1 MFEVIIDKK
10 NENQRVD
17 KFVRK
22 VLKNAP
28 LSFIYK
34 LFRKK
39 DVKVNDK
46 KIDID
51 YKLKENDV
59 LKIYVSEQQLD
70 DFKNKVNLKIVEF
83 CHEIIYEDENIL
95 IINKPSGLLVHGDN
109 KNKKETLTNDVLNYL
124 YSKGEYDNDSYFTPS
139 PAHRLDRNT
148 SGIIIFGKNSAVL
161 HDLMELLQ
169 DKSKIEKEYI
179 ALVVGNINKEGVI
192 DAPLLK
198 IEKLNKVV
206 VSNDIG
212 SKKAITK
219 YYPYKNLKD
228 YTLLKVNLLT
238 GRTHQIRVHLSYI
251 NHPIVG
257 DKKYGNI
264 KVNKIFEEK
273 YGLDSQFL
281 HAYSIKFNKIDGILS
296 YLSNKKFCA
305 NLSKKEHNII
315 NLLSNSL

>member
-59 LKIYVSEQQLD
+59 LKIYVSVQQLD

-124 YSKGEYDNDSYFTPS
+124 YSKGEYDNDCLFTPA

-257 DKKYGNI
+257 DKKYGDI

>member
-39 DVKVNDK
+39 DV
-46 KIDID
+46 
-51 YKLKENDV
+51 
-59 LKIYVSEQQLD
+59 D

-124 YSKGEYDNDSYFTPS
+124 YSKGEYDNDSYFTPA

-179 ALVVGNINKEGVI
+179 A
-192 DAPLLK
+192 
-198 IEKLNKVV
+198 
-206 VSNDIG
+206 
-212 SKKAITK
+212 
-219 YYPYKNLKD
+219 Y
-228 YTLLKVNLLT
+228 
-238 GRTHQIRVHLSYI
+238 
-251 NHPIVG
+251 
-257 DKKYGNI
+257 
-264 KVNKIFEEK
+264 
-273 YGLDSQFL
+273 
-281 HAYSIKFNKIDGILS
+281 
-296 YLSNKKFCA
+296 
-305 NLSKKEHNII
+305 
-315 NLLSNSL
+315 

>member
-1 MFEVIIDKK
+1 MLEVIIDKK

-83 CHEIIYEDENIL
+83 CHEIIYEDDNIL

-124 YSKGEYDNDSYFTPS
+124 YSKGEYDNDSYFAPA

-179 ALVVGNINKEGVI
+179 ALVAGNINKEGVI

-212 SKKAITK
+212 SKKAVTK

-257 DKKYGNI
+257 DKKYGDI

>member
-1 MFEVIIDKK
+1 MLEVIIDKK

-51 YKLKENDV
+51 YKLKENDI
-59 LKIYVSEQQLD
+59 LRIYVSEQQLD
-70 DFKNKVNLKIVEF
+70 DFKNKVNLKIVKF
-83 CHEIIYEDENIL
+83 YHEIIYEDENIL

-124 YSKGEYDNDSYFTPS
+124 YSKGEYDNGSFFTPA

-161 HDLMELLQ
+161 HELMELLQ
-169 DKSKIEKEYI
+169 DKNKIEKEYI
-179 ALVVGNINKEGVI
+179 TLVVGSINKEGVI

-206 VSNDIG
+206 VSSDEG

-257 DKKYGNI
+257 DKKYGDI

-273 YGLDSQFL
+273 YDLDSQFL

-296 YLSNKKFCA
+296 FLSNKKFTA

>member
-95 IINKPSGLLVHGDN
+95 IINYRRLKPPFIL
-109 KNKKETLTNDVLNYL
+109 
-124 YSKGEYDNDSYFTPS
+124 
-139 PAHRLDRNT
+139 
-148 SGIIIFGKNSAVL
+148 I
-161 HDLMELLQ
+161 
-169 DKSKIEKEYI
+169 
-179 ALVVGNINKEGVI
+179 
-192 DAPLLK
+192 
-198 IEKLNKVV
+198 
-206 VSNDIG
+206 
-212 SKKAITK
+212 
-219 YYPYKNLKD
+219 
-228 YTLLKVNLLT
+228 
-238 GRTHQIRVHLSYI
+238 
-251 NHPIVG
+251 
-257 DKKYGNI
+257 DKKRGALAPQQYYQMIIRLAGSR
-264 KVNKIFEEK
+264 
-273 YGLDSQFL
+273 Y
-281 HAYSIKFNKIDGILS
+281 ILS
-296 YLSNKKFCA
+296 V
-305 NLSKKEHNII
+305 
-315 NLLSNSL
+315 SLILKAL

>member
-1 MFEVIIDKK
+1 MQSPFYIWFINFDSLSFNIEVIIDKK

-59 LKIYVSEQQLD
+59 LKIYVSEEQLD

-109 KNKKETLTNDVLNYL
+109 KNKKETLTNDV
-124 YSKGEYDNDSYFTPS
+124 
-139 PAHRLDRNT
+139 
-148 SGIIIFGKNSAVL
+148 
-161 HDLMELLQ
+161 
-169 DKSKIEKEYI
+169 
-179 ALVVGNINKEGVI
+179 
-192 DAPLLK
+192 
-198 IEKLNKVV
+198 
-206 VSNDIG
+206 
-212 SKKAITK
+212 
-219 YYPYKNLKD
+219 
-228 YTLLKVNLLT
+228 
-238 GRTHQIRVHLSYI
+238 
-251 NHPIVG
+251 
-257 DKKYGNI
+257 
-264 KVNKIFEEK
+264 
-273 YGLDSQFL
+273 
-281 HAYSIKFNKIDGILS
+281 
-296 YLSNKKFCA
+296 
-305 NLSKKEHNII
+305 
-315 NLLSNSL
+315 

>member
-124 YSKGEYDNDSYFTPS
+124 YSKCEYDNDSYFTPA

-169 DKSKIEKEYI
+169 DKNKIEKEYI

-257 DKKYGNI
+257 DKKYGDI

>member
-39 DVKVNDK
+39 NVKVNDK

-124 YSKGEYDNDSYFTPS
+124 YSKGEYDNDSYFTPA

-179 ALVVGNINKEGVI
+179 ALAVGNINKEGVI